1 MLQLASQDPT
11 CFPGYSGINVL
22 FCVSI
27 LTIYVQ
33 FDRKCKNQ
41 TVFAHP
47 VKWMVR
53 TQSRVLIGQNYEDK
67 L

>member
-1 MLQLASQDPT
+1 MLQLASQDIT
-11 CFPGYSGINVL
+11 CFPGYSGIKVL
-22 FCVSI
+22 FCGTI

-41 TVFAHP
+41 TVLAHP
-47 VKWMVR
+47 VKWLVG
-53 TQSRVLIGQNYEDK
+53 TQNRVLIGQNYVDK